1 MMLMPQE
8 VARVSKTVA
17 LDLRAMGFHRVRRN
31 NLVVWLVPEKVRYFG
46 MTKAEVL
53 GRATT

>member
-1 MMLMPQE
+1 
-8 VARVSKTVA
+8 
-17 LDLRAMGFHRVRRN
+17 MGFHRVRRN